1 MNRCSQSG
9 NHPWEDVTKVGIIHG
24 KCDESGNHQL
34 QKDLAKSDYKP
45 DMKYKSLIFIS
56 YFWLLKPNI
65 KNRQKWRF
73 LMYYFS
79 GEIESK
85 IIFFYFVLLKGLMI
99 FFQIFR
105 FFSIY
110 TLIVFFWFPLCKNL
124 PKRKTLIETL
134 KYCFILEP
142 IGRFSQI

>member
-1 MNRCSQSG
+1 
-9 NHPWEDVTKVGIIHG
+9 
-24 KCDESGNHQL
+24 
-34 QKDLAKSDYKP
+34 
-45 DMKYKSLIFIS
+45 MKYKSLIFIS

-110 TLIVFFWFPLCKNL
+110 TLIVSFFLVPIVQKFAKKKN
-124 PKRKTLIETL
+124 ID
-134 KYCFILEP
+134 
-142 IGRFSQI
+142 